1 MINSIGSRRSSRWA
15 SSIRGG
21 VDLIVAAEFE
31 PAFGGI
37 IQADFVWDAFYA
49 GLRYTILSL
58 HVTGAPESAIANSL
72 GVTIG
77 YFHRFE
83 S

>member
-1 MINSIGSRRSSRWA
+1 VA
-15 SSIRGG
+15 SLQGG
-21 VDLIVAAEFE
+21 GDLIVDAEFE
-31 PAFGGI
+31 PAVGGI
-37 IQADFVWDAFYA
+37 LEADFVWDAFYA

-58 HVTGAPESAIANSL
+58 HVAGAPESAAANSL